1 MKRLESGV
9 ERAFG
14 RAFGRS
20 TARVEPAEL
29 AQKLVKEMDEHKV
42 SSVSRVYVPNKFTVY
57 LCQQDR
63 DYYRAFERSLTEE
76 LEEHVLKHA
85 QTAGLSLVAAPR
97 VRVKL
102 DRDLKAGQFGILA
115 EVAEEDPSREE
126 SHKGAGTDAGY
137 APEPFTA
144 EPFASEPQPP
154 GREKVVAGPR
164 AGLQWEPEEPAVSA
178 EPDWAPAEE
187 LEEASGDGASGDGAP
202 LGGSPGPEPPPA
214 VVPINPKVL
223 DTQDIPVAVASDLEL
238 ARQTIVLQ
246 QGRRAQEFHKGRVV
260 LGRARQV
267 DFTLDDPN
275 VSRRHAAVYWEGGR
289 LFVKDLG
296 STNGTLLNGRPVTAG
311 PVAVGDILTLGDS
324 EVTVRVG

>member
-14 RAFGRS
+14 RAFSRS
-20 TARVEPAEL
+20 TGRVEPVEL

-57 LCQQDR
+57 LCEQDR

-76 LEEHVLKHA
+76 LEEHVLQHA

-126 SHKGAGTDAGY
+126 SLKGAGAEAVFAPDPF
-137 APEPFTA
+137 APE
-144 EPFASEPQPP
+144 SQPP

-164 AGLQWEPEEPAVSA
+164 AGLQWEPEEPVASV
-178 EPDWAPAEE
+178 EPDWAPAGD
-187 LEEASGDGASGDGAP
+187 LEEPSGEGAP
-202 LGGSPGPEPPPA
+202 LGGSPVPEPQPA

-223 DTQDIPVAVASDLEL
+223 DTQDIPAAVASDLEL

-246 QGRRAQEFHKGRVV
+246 QGRRGDV
-260 LGRARQV
+260 LG
-267 DFTLDDPN
+267 
-275 VSRRHAAVYWEGGR
+275 
-289 LFVKDLG
+289 
-296 STNGTLLNGRPVTAG
+296 
-311 PVAVGDILTLGDS
+311 I
-324 EVTVRVG
+324 

>member
-14 RAFGRS
+14 RAFSRS

-29 AQKLVKEMDEHKV
+29 AQKLVKEMDDHKV
-42 SSVSRVYVPNKFTVY
+42 SSVSRVYVPNKFTIY

-115 EVAEEDPSREE
+115 EVAEEDMSLEK
-126 SHKGAGTDAGY
+126 SSAAAGAEAV
-137 APEPFTA
+137 
-144 EPFASEPQPP
+144 FASEPQAPY
-154 GREKVVAGPR
+154 REEVAAGPGGPR
-164 AGLQWEPEEPAVSA
+164 GGLQWEPEEPAA
-178 EPDWAPAEE
+178 AIGPDWAPAG
-187 LEEASGDGASGDGAP
+187 AGDEPSGDGAP
-202 LGGSPGPEPPPA
+202 LGASPSPEPQPA

-223 DTQDIPVAVASDLEL
+223 DTQDIPAAVASDLEL
-238 ARQTIVLQ
+238 ARQTIVLH

>member
-1 MKRLESGV
+1 MKKLESDV

-14 RAFGRS
+14 RAFSRS

-29 AQKLVKEMDEHKV
+29 AQKLVKEMDEHKI

-63 DYYRAFERSLTEE
+63 GYYQAYERSLTEE
-76 LEEHVLKHA
+76 LEEHVLQHA
-85 QTAGLSLVAAPR
+85 KTAGLSLVAPPR
-97 VRVKL
+97 VRVKS

-115 EVAEEDPSREE
+115 EVAEEEPSREE
-126 SHKGAGTDAGY
+126 PLAEAGAELVFESGPQAPHREEIPAGLR
-137 APEPFTA
+137 
-144 EPFASEPQPP
+144 
-154 GREKVVAGPR
+154 G
-164 AGLQWEPEEPAVSA
+164 GLQWEPEEPVAAV
-178 EPDWAPAEE
+178 EPDWAPA
-187 LEEASGDGASGDGAP
+187 GDLDEPSEDGAP
-202 LGGSPGPEPPPA
+202 LGDSAVPEPQPA
-214 VVPINPKVL
+214 VVPLNPKVL
-223 DTQDIPVAVASDLEL
+223 DTQDIPAAVASDLEL
-238 ARQTIVLQ
+238 ARQTIVLR
-246 QGRRAQEFHKGRVV
+246 QGRRTEEFHKGRVV

-275 VSRRHAAVYWEGGR
+275 VSRRHAAVYWEGGG

-311 PVAVGDILTLGDS
+311 PVAVGDTLTLGDS